1 MDQLLLDQVGVTKDI
16 RENITHAMMM
26 SQIYLKEVVGHGKL
40 SDPDSDDCLMIDF
53 QETKV
58 AAMWLLESK
67 QL

>member
-1 MDQLLLDQVGVTKDI
+1 MDQLLLDQVGAMKDI
-16 RENITHAMMM
+16 REKMTHEMMM
-26 SQIYLKEVVGHGKL
+26 SKVYLKEVVGHGKL

-58 AAMWLLESK
+58 AMWLLESK